1 MADLKIHFS
10 ILLLQFCVLLIFQM
24 DLANAKT
31 LPSFIMPCKRNDVQ
45 LGSCLQRTVE
55 KLRPHLKTGIPDL
68 QLPPYDPLF
77 LPLVTL
83 SEQSPGKAVRFTAT
97 FTDLYAYGAHKSL
110 LKQISVDLKKP
121 SLRTRIVFPKL
132 RIVANYVIDGQ
143 VLIVPIRG
151 EGKANCNLTNV
162 DADIVMNGRYLQ
174 KMKKQHFNVQESNV
188 TLSIGGAQLYFG
200 NLFNGNKELGDATN
214 VFINKNWKE
223 IIDEIKPVIE
233 DSVASLVKSFI
244 SPIFDNFSIDQLLT
258 T

>member
-1 MADLKIHFS
+1 
-10 ILLLQFCVLLIFQM
+10 
-24 DLANAKT
+24 
-31 LPSFIMPCKRNDVQ
+31 MPCKRNDLD
-45 LGSCLQRTVE
+45 LGACLQRTVE

-77 LPLVTL
+77 LPSVTL
-83 SEQSPGKAVRFTAT
+83 SELSPRKAVRFMAT

-110 LKQISVDLKKP
+110 LKEISVDLKKP
-121 SLRTRIVFPKL
+121 SLRARFVFPKL
-132 RIVANYVIDGQ
+132 RLVANYVIDGQ
-143 VLIVPIRG
+143 VLIVPIKG
-151 EGKANCNLTNV
+151 DGKANCNFTNV
-162 DADIVMNGRYLQ
+162 DADILLTGKYVQ
-174 KMKKQHFNVQESNV
+174 KMKKQHFSVMESNV

-214 VFINKNWKE
+214 VFINKNWQE

-244 SPIFDNFSIDQLLT
+244 SPIFENFSIDQLLT